1 MPAAITEN
9 MTFIAQYTETLNK
22 YTYTFYDEDQISVL
36 SQATVDYGT
45 GIAVPAS
52 PTKAKTQQYT
62 YRFDGWDKGIPATIS
77 ENIDF
82 YATYIQTINKYTYTF
97 YDENKTVVL
106 KGATISYGD
115 EIIPPIA
122 NPTKERTQ
130 QYTYTFNG
138 WDKLIPEKIVN
149 DVEFCATYIA
159 TKNKYTV
166 TFKDSENVLS
176 SQEIKY
182 GSGAT
187 SPAMQVKTGYTFVG
201 WDSDFSNIT
210 MDLTVNAIYTIN
222 SYTISFNT
230 NGGSPVETITKEY
243 NSPLTPPD
251 VPIMEGYIFIGWYT
265 DNTIFDTQ
273 YEFITMPASDVVVY
287 AKWQIMKYNV
297 VFRGSTSVMFS
308 YVINYGE
315 RIEKPVNPEKANCVF
330 VGWYADIDLTEEF
343 DFSIVHNAN
352 KDIYAKW
359 THATNVVN
367 IVVTNGAEQTTQNVS
382 MIVGRELEELSNLL
396 ATYKD
401 TKTGYTLT
409 GWSYKDLSTSEVKS
423 ITEETTFDYD
433 DEFEVIA
440 NYEVNVYTISFNLTY
455 DTDDVIAPI
464 TVSFNG
470 VIDNLPEPTREDYEF
485 VGWYSNDQRME
496 NGSVYTSPDN
506 LSLEA
511 KWEIIGGADTPD
523 ESPGSKASEVFKSPW
538 LYVGIGIIVLVII
551 GSILLALK
559 LKKSKAIIDSEA
571 KTND

>member
-1 MPAAITEN
+1 M
-9 MTFIAQYTETLNK
+9 
-22 YTYTFYDEDQISVL
+22 
-36 SQATVDYGT
+36 
-45 GIAVPAS
+45 
-52 PTKAKTQQYT
+52 
-62 YRFDGWDKGIPATIS
+62 
-77 ENIDF
+77 
-82 YATYIQTINKYTYTF
+82 
-97 YDENKTVVL
+97 
-106 KGATISYGD
+106 
-115 EIIPPIA
+115 
-122 NPTKERTQ
+122 
-130 QYTYTFNG
+130 
-138 WDKLIPEKIVN
+138 
-149 DVEFCATYIA
+149 
-159 TKNKYTV
+159 
-166 TFKDSENVLS
+166 
-176 SQEIKY
+176 
-182 GSGAT
+182 
-187 SPAMQVKTGYTFVG
+187 
-201 WDSDFSNIT
+201 
-210 MDLTVNAIYTIN
+210 
-222 SYTISFNT
+222 
-230 NGGSPVETITKEY
+230 
-243 NSPLTPPD
+243 
-251 VPIMEGYIFIGWYT
+251 
-265 DNTIFDTQ
+265 
-273 YEFITMPASDVVVY
+273 
-287 AKWQIMKYNV
+287 
-297 VFRGSTSVMFS
+297 
-308 YVINYGE
+308 
-315 RIEKPVNPEKANCVF
+315 
-330 VGWYADIDLTEEF
+330 
-343 DFSIVHNAN
+343 HNAN

-440 NYEVNVYTISFNLTY
+440 NYEANVYTISFNLTY

-523 ESPGSKASEVFKSPW
+523 ESPGSKASEAFKSPW